1 MWVNI
6 ALEDGTN
13 KFIKVFFFIVVIVSL
28 SNRRRKMFVQKTLS
42 LVRDSNRRLDFKVRL
57 TNELEKQ

>member
-57 TNELEKQ
+57 TKK